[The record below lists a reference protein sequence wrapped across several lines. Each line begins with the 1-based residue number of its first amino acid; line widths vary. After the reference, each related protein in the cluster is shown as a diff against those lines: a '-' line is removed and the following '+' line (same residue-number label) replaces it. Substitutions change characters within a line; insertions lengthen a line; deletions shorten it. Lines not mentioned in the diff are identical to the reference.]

1 MSLEYMQGIQD
12 QLVKNEVI
20 KQLRSALASE
30 FMITHNY
37 GIQAAIVQ
45 GHNKE
50 EIKKFLLEAQESE
63 RQHCKLII
71 DRIMELGGSPDIRPL
86 NWDKL
91 SPCNYQTTTSV
102 DQRLILDEAYEMESC
117 ISESYVRLLQFLEP
131 RDRTS
136 YDLINRI
143 LEEEYTG
150 IESLK
155 KLQENLLSTSERNSN
170 E

>member
-1 MSLEYMQGIQD
+1 
-12 QLVKNEVI
+12 
-20 KQLRSALASE
+20 
-30 FMITHNY
+30 
-37 GIQAAIVQ
+37 
-45 GHNKE
+45 
-50 EIKKFLLEAQESE
+50 
-63 RQHCKLII
+63 
-71 DRIMELGGSPDIRPL
+71 MELGGSPDIRPL